1 MFSKRDAGDVG
12 SLEEVFRSNE
22 FGRATDAWRGGG
34 VSYPEGREDVI
45 LAKEFGRPYAV
56 SLHEVGDEAEPR
68 LPPAEDGPRA
78 ARDNEMED
86 SEQPLQAAPS
96 RGGAGLGEDHPEA
109 SSTTPSRRPT
119 GRYWTIAFVSA
130 LAALAA
136 AGITARAG
144 QHPRSN
150 VSAQG
155 KHDSVRPDSGF
166 HTSGAGSTGSTARGG
181 SLTAAAGSGGLS
193 SGTGTDVGLGSG
205 NEPGGHVTLV
215 GPATFTGTPV
225 SPAAPGNS
233 PGGGNG
239 TTGSPPPSG
248 STSPAAP
255 VESAV
260 GSAVSAVGSSVTTA
274 ANQIGSSVPA
284 PASTTSV
291 ENTVVNTLDEAV
303 SASTG

>member
-1 MFSKRDAGDVG
+1 MFSNGDTGDVG
-12 SLEEVFRSNE
+12 SLEEVFRSHE
-22 FGRATDAWRGGG
+22 FGQATDAWRGGG
-34 VSYPEGREDVI
+34 VSDPEDVI
-45 LAKEFGRPYAV
+45 LAKEFGRALAAV
-56 SLHEVGDEAEPR
+56 SLHEVEDEAEPR
-68 LPPAEDGPRA
+68 LSPADGPGA
-78 ARDNEMED
+78 PSDNEMEE
-86 SEQPLQAAPS
+86 SGQPLQAAPS
-96 RGGAGLGEDHPEA
+96 GGGAGLGEEHPEA
-109 SSTTPSRRPT
+109 SSTAPSRRPT
-119 GRYWTIAFVSA
+119 SRYWTIAFVSA

-155 KHDSVRPDSGF
+155 KHDTVRPDSGF
-166 HTSGAGSTGSTARGG
+166 HASGAGSAGSTAPGG
-181 SLTAAAGSGGLS
+181 SLTAAAGSGGPS
-193 SGTGTDVGLGSG
+193 SGTGADVGLGSG

-239 TTGSPPPSG
+239 TTGFPPPSG

-255 VESAV
+255 VASGV
-260 GSAVSAVGSSVTTA
+260 GRAVSAVGSSVTTA
-274 ANQIGSSVPA
+274 ASQIGSSVPA
-284 PASTTSV
+284 PASITGV

-303 SASTG
+303 SASGG